1 MSELALEGV
10 RVLDFSRV
18 LSGPYAS
25 MTLADL
31 GADVVKVEEPRGGD
45 DTRAFGPPFVDGVST
60 YFLSINRGKRSIAL
74 DLKAP
79 ADRDLALRLAAKAD
93 VVLENFRPG
102 VMAGLGLG
110 YEALRA
116 QNPGLVYCAIS
127 GFGQDQPAPGYDLV
141 VQGLSG
147 IPTLTGAADQPPAKC
162 GASIA
167 DLVSGL
173 NAVQGVMAAL
183 LRRART
189 GQGAFVDVPM
199 LDGQLS
205 LLTYHA
211 SAWLNAGKTPRRI
224 GNAHPS
230 IHPFSAYATADGHV
244 NLAIGNDRL
253 WQGFCKV
260 LDAPE
265 LAHDPR
271 FATNRDR
278 VERREALDALLV
290 PLMLQRSTA
299 DWLEALSAAGV
310 PAGPMATVPEA
321 LSRAVVATHPH
332 PDTGAPVQT
341 LALPYKLDEAPRAAA
356 RRAPRLGEHRDEIL
370 RDWLGLEP
378 HPVGAPAQS
387 A

>member
-1 MSELALEGV
+1 MTAPLDRL

-31 GADVVKVEEPRGGD
+31 GADVVKVEDPRGGD
-45 DTRAFGPPFVDGVST
+45 DTRAFGPPFADGVST

-79 ADRDLALRLAAKAD
+79 AGRELALRLAAVAD

-110 YEALRA
+110 YEDLRA
-116 QNPGLVYCAIS
+116 LNPRLIYCAIS

-147 IPTLTGAADQPPAKC
+147 IPTLTGPADQPPNKC

-167 DLVSGL
+167 DLVAGL
-173 NAVQGVMAAL
+173 NAGQGILAAL
-183 LRRART
+183 YRRERT
-189 GQGAFVDVPM
+189 GEGAFVDVPM

-211 SAWLNAGKTPRRI
+211 SAWLNAGRAPGRI

-230 IHPFSAYATADGHV
+230 IHPFCAYATADGHL
-244 NLAIGNDRL
+244 NLAVGNDRL
-253 WQGFCKV
+253 WQSFCKV
-260 LDAPE
+260 ACPE
-265 LAHDPR
+265 LATDAR
-271 FATNRDR
+271 FATNRER
-278 VERREALDALLV
+278 VLHRSILDALLGPV
-290 PLMLQRSTA
+290 MLQRSTEG
-299 DWLEALSAAGV
+299 WLQALAAAGV
-310 PAGPMATVPEA
+310 PASPMASVPEA
-321 LSRAVVATHPH
+321 LERATLASHPH
-332 PDTGAPVQT
+332 PDTGAPIRTV
-341 LALPYKLDEAPRAAA
+341 ALPFRVDDAPRAAA

-370 RDWLGLEP
+370 SDWLGADSSPIPSVEQ
-378 HPVGAPAQS
+378 GA
-387 A
+387 